1 MSNQRHSEEFKDA
14 IVTKIL
20 NRGSQSVAS
29 VCENEGVPKG
39 TAMNWV
45 NARAKVSGV
54 KKNKNSKNWS
64 PEQKLKAITDTF
76 AMSEEDLGTY
86 LRANGLHSHQ
96 LKEWKSEI
104 LNGLSSTK
112 KSPKTKDDRDKKIQ
126 KLEKEITRKDR
137 ALAEA
142 SALLILQ
149 KKVSLIWGSSD
160 EDES

>member
-1 MSNQRHSEEFKDA
+1 VKYQRHTEDFKDA

-20 NRGSQSVAS
+20 NRGNQSVAS
-29 VCENEGVPKG
+29 ICENEGIPKG

-45 NARAKVSGV
+45 KARAMVLSM
-54 KKNKNSKNWS
+54 KKNKSSKNWTA
-64 PEQKLKAITDTF
+64 EGKLKAVTDTLT
-76 AMSEEDLGTY
+76 MSEEDLGAY

-96 LKEWKSEI
+96 LKEWKTEM
-104 LNGLSSTK
+104 LKGLSTLK
-112 KSPKTKDDRDKKIQ
+112 KPATIKDNRDKKIQ
-126 KLEKEITRKDR
+126 QLEKDIKRKDR

-149 KKVSLIWGSSD
+149 KKVNLIWGNSD